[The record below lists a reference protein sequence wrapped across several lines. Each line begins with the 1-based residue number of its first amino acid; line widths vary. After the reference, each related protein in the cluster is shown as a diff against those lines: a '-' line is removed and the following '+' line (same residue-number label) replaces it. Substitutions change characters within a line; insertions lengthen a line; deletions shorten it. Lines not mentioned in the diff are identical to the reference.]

1 LTGDDLKD
9 EVLVVTG
16 GSRGIGRATVLAA
29 AARGAR
35 VAFCSRDEAGQA
47 EVVEAAVALSAS
59 ERVLA
64 VRADVS
70 REGDVERLFD
80 AALSAFGEVDAVVS
94 NAGFSRE
101 ALLVSL
107 TTREWDEVL
116 ATNLTGSFLVARR
129 AVRAFVER
137 GRGGRI
143 VFMGSLQQNGAP
155 RGAAAYATSKGGL
168 GGLTRAIAWEYRTR
182 GIRANQVVTGYVD
195 TAMTS
200 HLPETARRLFAERCP
215 QRRLAT
221 PEEIASVLLFLASE
235 RSRGVNG
242 ETVYASGG
250 MMEISL

>member
-1 LTGDDLKD
+1 LTEEDL
-9 EVLVVTG
+9 EGVVLVVTG

-35 VAFCSRDEAGQA
+35 VAFCSRHEADQA
-47 EVVEAAVALSAS
+47 EVVAAAANLGRPG
-59 ERVLA
+59 RVLSIT
-64 VRADVS
+64 ADVS
-70 REGDVERLFD
+70 READVDALFE
-80 AALSAFGEVDAVVS
+80 AALRAYGAIDAVVS
-94 NAGFSRE
+94 NAGSSRE
-101 ALLVSL
+101 GLLVSL
-107 TTREWDEVL
+107 TAEDWDAVL

-129 AVRAFVER
+129 AVRTFLER

-155 RGAAAYATSKGGL
+155 RGAAAYATTKGGL
-168 GGLTRAIAWEYRTR
+168 AGLTRAIAWEYGAR

-195 TAMTS
+195 TALTR
-200 HLPETARRLFAERCP
+200 HLPESARRLFAERCP

-235 RSRGVNG
+235 RSQGVSG